1 LILDSIYTATVN
13 PFYRFVRGLIRAAL
27 GLFYRELEIA
37 GPGQVPSEGPLLIL
51 ANHHNGMV
59 DALILIASSSR
70 PVRYIA
76 KAPLFRIPILG
87 WFMRR
92 LECIPAHRGQDRG
105 YTKERN
111 EDLYRAAKDAF
122 LAGGAVGI
130 FPEGA
135 SHTDSALADFK
146 HGAAKMA
153 LEAEALA
160 DFRLGLRVQLA
171 GIHFERTRL
180 FRGLVLVTFSP
191 PLGVDGYRERF
202 AADPRGAVAA
212 LTEELRERL
221 SKMVLDAESE
231 EVARLAA
238 MVERLLRSEG
248 PVPGLEERFRRQK
261 EILERYGRLKQTHP
275 AEVEAVR
282 RLLRRF
288 DRMLR
293 LVGSGPG
300 QVAAEYRWPRIL
312 AYALKN
318 TAILLIGA
326 PVFALGIAVNSV
338 PYLAARGCS
347 LIGGD
352 TEDHRASVSLL
363 SAFLLFPAWYAALI
377 VAGWKL
383 LPPEV
388 WIPVVAAGPF
398 AGFVSMRWLE
408 RFRRFGRET
417 AGLWLALTGPG
428 VRRRLRSWRIEI
440 LARLERLA
448 AVD

>member
-1 LILDSIYTATVN
+1 VT
-13 PFYRFVRGLIRAAL
+13 PFYRFIRWLVRGAL
-27 GLFYRELEIA
+27 ALFYRELEIA
-37 GPGQVPSEGPLLIL
+37 GPGRVSAEGPLLL
-51 ANHHNGMV
+51 MANHHNGMV
-59 DALILIASSSR
+59 DALILIAASNR

-76 KAPLFRIPILG
+76 KEPLFRIPVLG

-92 LECIPAHRGQDRG
+92 LECPPAHRSQDAG
-105 YTKERN
+105 YTKGKN
-111 EDLYRAAKDAF
+111 EELYRAVKDAF

-130 FPEGA
+130 FPEGT
-135 SHTDSALADFK
+135 SHPDSSLAEFK

-160 DFRLGLRVQLA
+160 EFRLGLRVQLV
-171 GIHFERTRL
+171 GIHFDRTRL
-180 FRGLVLVTFSP
+180 FRGRVLVTFSP
-191 PLGVDGYRERF
+191 ALGIDEYRDRF
-202 AADPRGAVAA
+202 AADPRGTVST

-231 EVARLAA
+231 EVARLSA

-248 PVPGLEERFRRQK
+248 PTPGLEERFRRQK
-261 EILERYGRLKQTHP
+261 EILERYGRLKETHP

-282 RLLRRF
+282 RLLRSF

-300 QVAAEYRWPRIL
+300 RVAAEYRWPRIL

-318 TAILLIGA
+318 SAILLLGA
-326 PVFALGIAVNSV
+326 PVLALGIALNGI
-338 PYLAARGCS
+338 PYLAARACG

-363 SAFLLFPAWYAALI
+363 SAFFLFPAWYAVMI

-383 LPPEV
+383 LPPAV
-388 WIPVVAAGPF
+388 WIPAVATAPF
-398 AGFVSMRWLE
+398 AGFVSIRWLE

-448 AVD
+448 AVE

>member
-1 LILDSIYTATVN
+1 MTL
-13 PFYRFVRGLIRAAL
+13 FYRLVRGLLRAGL
-27 GLFYRELEIA
+27 GFYYRELEIA
-37 GPGQVPSEGPLLIL
+37 GPGQVPSEGPLLIM

-59 DALILIASSSR
+59 DAFILIAASIR

-76 KAPLFRIPILG
+76 KEPLFRIPVLG

-92 LECIPAHRGQDRG
+92 LECIPAHRSQDPG
-105 YTKERN
+105 YAKGKN
-111 EDLYRAAKDAF
+111 EELYLAAKDAF
-122 LAGGAVGI
+122 LSGGAVGI

-135 SHTDSALADFK
+135 SHTDPALAEFK

-160 DFRLGLRVQLA
+160 GFRLGLRVQLV

-180 FRGLVLVTFSP
+180 FRGRVLVTFSP
-191 PLGVDGYRERF
+191 PLGVDGYRDRF
-202 AADPRGAVAA
+202 AADSRGAVAA
-212 LTEELRERL
+212 LTEELHGRL

-238 MVERLLRSEG
+238 MVERLLRSGG
-248 PVPGLEERFRRQK
+248 PAPGLEERFRRQK
-261 EILERYGRLKQTHP
+261 EILERYGRLKRTRP
-275 AEVEAVR
+275 GEVEAVR

-288 DRMLR
+288 DRMLG

-300 QVAAEYRWPRIL
+300 RISADYRWPRIL

-326 PVFALGIAVNSV
+326 PVLALGIALNAA
-338 PYLAARGCS
+338 PYLAARACS

-352 TEDHRASVSLL
+352 TEDHRASVGLL
-363 SAFLLFPAWYAALI
+363 SAFFLFPAWYAALV

-398 AGFVSMRWLE
+398 AGFISMRWLE

-428 VRRRLRSWRIEI
+428 VRRRLMTWRREIET
-440 LARLERLA
+440 RLERLA
-448 AVD
+448 QEE